1 MKKIFLTFLVV
12 FAGMMNADAD
22 VELYLHNQNS
32 EWGAYPAFTN
42 SGTNENGEVVW
53 VYTLTSDYIGS
64 GDFYFRLKYSDY
76 SDDLKPYNNSDY
88 SLLTDANNI
97 KEGFYESYTIH
108 HKDGVWGSNGAF
120 KIPHSSIKASEYTI
134 TVYAKREDVYYL
146 KVEVSKMPITVSSA
160 GYSTFS
166 CNYAVDLSTL
176 SNVKAY
182 AASNIE
188 DGKVIM
194 TKQANKVPANTGLFI
209 QSTEGTAVNT
219 TVSVVGNSAASSWSD
234 TNLLKAANGEEVAA
248 SGNGTYHYVFANQ
261 NDELGFYNLASA
273 LTIPAGKAYLETT
286 TALTT
291 NDNAKVALSFEGE
304 ATGINEVNAVENNE
318 WYTING
324 VRVAAPTKGLYIH
337 NGKKVMVK

>member
-1 MKKIFLTFLVV
+1 MKKLLLLALFIAVGALNV
-12 FAGMMNADAD
+12 NAD

-32 EWGAYPAFTN
+32 DWSAYPAFTN

-64 GDFYFRLKYSDY
+64 GDFYFRLKFSNYN
-76 SDDLKPYNNSDY
+76 DDLGPYDHKDY
-88 SLLTDANNI
+88 TMLTSTIDD
-97 KEGFYESYTIH
+97 GFYESYEINH
-108 HKDGVWGSNGAF
+108 SGPHWGNNGAF
-120 KIPHSSIKASEYTI
+120 CIPHSTIKAAEYTI
-134 TVYAKREDVYYL
+134 TVYAKQGTKYYL

-182 AASNIE
+182 TASNIE

-304 ATGINEVNAVENNE
+304 ATGINEVNAVENND

-324 VRVAAPTKGLYIH
+324 IRVAVPTKGLYIH

>member
-32 EWGAYPAFTN
+32 NWGAYPAFTN

-64 GDFYFRLKYSDY
+64 GDFYFRLKFSNYN
-76 SDDLKPYNNSDY
+76 DDLGPYDHKNY
-88 SLLTDANNI
+88 TMLTSKIED
-97 KEGFYESYTIH
+97 GFYESYEIKH
-108 HKDGVWGSNGAF
+108 DGSFFGPNGAF
-120 KIPHSSIKASEYTI
+120 CIPHSTIKAAEYTI
-134 TVYAKREDVYYL
+134 TVYAKQGNVYHL

-182 AASNIE
+182 TASNIE

-209 QSTEGTAVNT
+209 QSTERTAVNA

-234 TNLLKAANGEEVAA
+234 TNLLKAADGSLVAA
-248 SGNGTYHYVFANQ
+248 STDALYHYVFAKQ
-261 NDELGFYNLASA
+261 NDELGFYNLADA
-273 LTIPAGKAYLETT
+273 LIIPAGKAYLETT

-291 NDNAKVALSFEGE
+291 SGNAKVALSFEGE
-304 ATGINEVNAVENNE
+304 ATGINEVNAVENND

-324 VRVAAPTKGLYIH
+324 IRVAVPTKGLYIH